1 MRIMEKLEGLGTA
14 LITPFDAN
22 GKVDYKALARLL
34 DTQLTG
40 FVDYIVVLGTTGEAA
55 TLTPEEKKEV
65 RQFIVEHVKLAAL
78 KRPNPAMDDP
88 DICAAIRPVSIPL
101 VLGVGGNNTA
111 AVCAALAAIHD
122 ELLENYAAILS
133 VCPYYNK
140 PNQEGLFRHFCAVA
154 EASPIPVV
162 LYNVPGRTGV
172 NLLPETVMRIYEAHP
187 DKICG
192 IKEAS
197 GNVEQIKRLIKMS
210 TEYRV
215 QNTDPISPY
224 SVSKAVCT
232 PSGKAGLL
240 VISGDDGIACELMEA
255 GAAGLISV
263 ASNAFPE
270 DFYHIVHDKDAA
282 LQAKY
287 AETIKLLFAEGNP
300 VGIKA
305 VLSQKGLIT
314 NSLRLPLVP
323 ASEEL
328 QEKIIQELGVI

>member
-1 MRIMEKLEGLGTA
+1 MKSNSQLKGLGTA
-14 LITPFDAN
+14 LITPFKAD
-22 GKVDYKALARLL
+22 GSVDYDALARLL
-34 DTQLTG
+34 DTQLKG
-40 FVDYIVVLGTTGEAA
+40 FVDYIVVLGTTGEVA
-55 TLTPEEKKEV
+55 TLTHEEKKEV
-65 RQFIVEHVKLAAL
+65 RQFIVNYVHTH
-78 KRPNPAMDDP
+78 
-88 DICAAIRPVSIPL
+88 PVPSLEGRSGGVLPL

-111 AVCAALAAIHD
+111 AVCAELAAMHG
-122 ELLENYAAILS
+122 ELIDNYAAILS

-140 PNQEGLFRHFCAVA
+140 PNQEGLFQHFCAVA
-154 EASPIPVV
+154 EASPIPVI

-172 NLLPETVMRIYEAHP
+172 NLLPETVMRIYNAHP

-197 GNVEQIKRLIKMS
+197 GNVEQIKHLIQLS
-210 TEYRV
+210 
-215 QNTDPISPY
+215 N
-224 SVSKAVCT
+224 T
-232 PSGKAGLL
+232 PSLEGRDGEGFPPLL

-287 AETIKLLFAEGNP
+287 AEMIRLLFAEGNP

-305 VLSQKGLIT
+305 VLAQKGIIE
-314 NSLRLPLVP
+314 NQLRLPLVP
-323 ASEEL
+323 ASQEL
-328 QEKIIQELGVI
+328 QETILRELGEI

>member
-1 MRIMEKLEGLGTA
+1 MIKGLGTA

-22 GKVDYKALARLL
+22 GKVDYEALARLL

-40 FVDYIVVLGTTGEAA
+40 FVDYLVVLGTTGEAA
-55 TLTPEEKKEV
+55 TMTEKERAEV
-65 RQFIVEHVKLAAL
+65 RTFIRQYVNG
-78 KRPNPAMDDP
+78 R
-88 DICAAIRPVSIPL
+88 IPL
-101 VLGVGGNNTA
+101 VLGVGGNCTA
-111 AVCAALAAIHD
+111 VVCESLKTID
-122 ELLENYAAILS
+122 LRGYEAILS

-140 PNQEGLFRHFCAVA
+140 PNQEGLYQHFCAVA
-154 EASPIPVV
+154 EASPIPVL

-172 NLLPETVMRIYEAHP
+172 NLLPETVMRIYEAQP
-187 DKICG
+187 DKILG

-215 QNTDPISPY
+215 QNTDQISPY
-224 SVSKAVCT
+224 SVSEAVCT
-232 PSGKAGLL
+232 PSGKDGLL
-240 VISGDDGIACELMEA
+240 VISGDDGIACEVMEA
-255 GAAGLISV
+255 GGAGLISV

-270 DFYHIVHDKDAA
+270 DFWHIVHDKDAA

-287 AETIKLLFAEGNP
+287 DEMVKLLFAEGNP

-305 VLSQKGLIT
+305 VLAQKGIIQ
-314 NSLRLPLVP
+314 NYLRLPLVP

-328 QEKIIQELGVI
+328 KERIKKELA